1 MRKLHLL
8 AIVALIILGLSGC
21 EKAKTVNQAWSD
33 AFVKTIKNPQGATVY
48 SAIHTV
54 FSFNGMKSVSVTSP
68 GGSVL
73 QLANYQNGGVSF
85 FNEPADADY
94 LITPPAAG
102 NYTYTVKFNDGEEIV
117 YTNTLSTENLLPAN
131 ITSVVKTTNG
141 DSVYIS
147 WDAIADVD
155 AYGIYVN
162 TGTTQVFKIDG
173 LSDPGNPKKTSL
185 RYGFQLSKLTSG
197 ISGIYTFEIS
207 GFLIEKAETDYTYLQ
222 AKSSA
227 TKNITL

>member
-1 MRKLHLL
+1 MKKLHLL
-8 AIVALIILGLSGC
+8 ALVALIMLGLSGC
-21 EKAKTVNQAWSD
+21 EKAKTVNQAWAD
-33 AFVKTIKNPQGATVY
+33 AFVKTIKNSQGATVY
-48 SAIHTV
+48 SVIHTV

-85 FNEPADADY
+85 FNEPAEADY
-94 LITPPAAG
+94 QIAPPAAG

-117 YTNTLSTENLLPAN
+117 YTNTLTADNLLPAN
-131 ITSVVKTTNG
+131 ITSLVKTTNG
-141 DSVYIS
+141 DSVYIY
-147 WDAIADVD
+147 WNAIANVD

-173 LSDPGNPKKTSL
+173 LSDTSNPKKTSL
-185 RYGFQLSKLTSG
+185 RYGFSVSKLTSAS
-197 ISGIYTFEIS
+197 SGIFNFEIS
-207 GFLIEKAETDYTYLQ
+207 GFLIEKAEADYTYLQ
-222 AKSSA
+222 AKSTA